1 MNPIEAYTCKQ
12 CGKTFYPR
20 HARCPGCKAEDFNAV
35 ILEGTAKLLTFTRAH
50 QLSLAFTERY
60 ITLGIVEFENGARAL
75 GRLLV
80 DDPRVG
86 MKLRA
91 ELGTVSRYGYQTRE
105 GLTFIEQE

>member
-1 MNPIEAYTCKQ
+1 MAHIEAYVCKK
-12 CGKTFYPR
+12 CGRTAYPR
-20 HARCPGCKAEDFNAV
+20 HARCPGCGAGDFDALP
-35 ILEGTAKLLTFTRAH
+35 LEGTAKLLTFTRAH

-80 DDPRVG
+80 DEPLIG

-91 ELGTVSRYGYQTRE
+91 ELGTVSRHGYETRE
-105 GLTFIEQE
+105 GLTFIGQR